1 MICPR
6 LLLGALVEWFRHMVK
21 KTEAHIKKIDAHLPD
36 TSYRHYHHHDQ

>member
-21 KTEAHIKKIDAHLPD
+21 KIDTQLPD